1 MLEGSADGVQVPYT
15 QMVQILAVKYPIISE
30 DAVETVAEE
39 AVEVDGKEEGVEV
52 GEIAEAPY
60 IVDPSLKRL
69 GIDKVVIPPLDDA

>member
-1 MLEGSADGVQVPYT
+1 MPYT